1 MLLTK
6 EKRIEVTGVSLQ
18 YDRMV
23 ALEHIDLTVYDRD
36 FLAITGPNGGGKTS
50 LLRVIL
56 GLLPPL
62 SGKISFYRNG
72 IEVPYLN
79 IGYLPQKNTIDSRF
93 PLTVSEVVSSGLM
106 KEKRLLRSFTPEQQL
121 QVEKA
126 LSLVGL
132 EKFGKH
138 PIGKLSGGQM
148 QRALLARA
156 LVSCP
161 EILVL
166 DEPSSYVDYEF
177 EGRMY
182 KIFREMNKTTTI
194 ILVSH
199 ELNKIENMATRIVR
213 INKSIREIGNKE
225 SGLSI

>member
-79 IGYLPQKNTIDSRF
+79 IGYLPQK
-93 PLTVSEVVSSGLM
+93 
-106 KEKRLLRSFTPEQQL
+106 TP
-121 QVEKA
+121 
-126 LSLVGL
+126 
-132 EKFGKH
+132 
-138 PIGKLSGGQM
+138 
-148 QRALLARA
+148 
-156 LVSCP
+156 
-161 EILVL
+161 
-166 DEPSSYVDYEF
+166 
-177 EGRMY
+177 
-182 KIFREMNKTTTI
+182 
-194 ILVSH
+194 
-199 ELNKIENMATRIVR
+199 
-213 INKSIREIGNKE
+213 
-225 SGLSI
+225 